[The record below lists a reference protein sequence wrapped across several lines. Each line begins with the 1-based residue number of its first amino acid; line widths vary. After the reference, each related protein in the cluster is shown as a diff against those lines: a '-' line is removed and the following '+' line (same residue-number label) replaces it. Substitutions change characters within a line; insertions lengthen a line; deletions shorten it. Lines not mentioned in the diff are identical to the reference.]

1 MDKYPNYQDLARWE
15 YGRMLWKIPRLRE
28 RLIRHW
34 TDERHPYR
42 DRFFFYRPVLEK
54 LLAAP
59 ANEEQRLDAELQN
72 EGLSLRG
79 MIREIPPVFG
89 VFWGESQANSQL
101 SSEEQPKPSANAKAS

>member
-1 MDKYPNYQDLARWE
+1 MIDKYPNYQDLARWE

-28 RLIRHW
+28 RLVRHW

-42 DRFFFYRPVLEK
+42 HRFACHRAVLERM
-54 LLAAP
+54 LAAP
-59 ANEEQRLDAELQN
+59 ANCEDRLDAELQL

-89 VFWGESQANSQL
+89 AFWGDSQTDIPG
-101 SSEEQPKPSANAKAS
+101 ER

>member
-1 MDKYPNYQDLARWE
+1 MRDKYPNYHDLARWE
-15 YGRMLWKIPRLRE
+15 YGRMLWKIPRLRQ
-28 RLIRHW
+28 RLVRHW

-42 DRFFFYRPVLEK
+42 HRFAQHRPVLDR

-59 ANEEQRLDAELQN
+59 SDSEEQLDAALQQ

-89 VFWGESQANSQL
+89 AFWEES
-101 SSEEQPKPSANAKAS
+101 KAG

>member
-1 MDKYPNYQDLARWE
+1 MKGLYPNYQDLARWE
-15 YGRMLWKIPRLRE
+15 YGRMFWKIPRLRK
-28 RLIRHW
+28 RLVCHW

-42 DRFFFYRPVLEK
+42 DRFAQHRQVLER

-59 ANEEQRLDAELQN
+59 DHSEEQLDAALRK

-89 VFWGESQANSQL
+89 AFWAESQDG
-101 SSEEQPKPSANAKAS
+101 